1 MEALLKRPFL
11 DRDSRMPP
19 AGAMTGRDDRL
30 AGPGA
35 YALVIRLE
43 TMFAERIGALGEK
56 VLTPGTYV
64 YLGSARGPGGMEAR
78 VRRHL
83 RRDKGRHWHID
94 YLTGAGTV
102 TDIALWPGGDECALV
117 DRLSAGQDVTVPAP
131 GFGSSDCRLCP
142 AHLLAAAGPEAIRD
156 RLTALPGVRFY
167 SAASFAPSAATDPA
181 IV

>member
-1 MEALLKRPFL
+1 
-11 DRDSRMPP
+11 
-19 AGAMTGRDDRL
+19 MTGQQDRPG
-30 AGPGA
+30 GPGA

-43 TMFAERIGALGEK
+43 TMFAARIGALGEK
-56 VLTPGTYV
+56 VLTPGTYI
-64 YLGSARGPGGMEAR
+64 YLGSARGKGGMEAR

-83 RRDKGRHWHID
+83 KQDKRIHWHID

-117 DRLSAGQDVTVPAP
+117 NHLSAGPGVTFPAP
-131 GFGSSDCRLCP
+131 GFGSSDCRLCA